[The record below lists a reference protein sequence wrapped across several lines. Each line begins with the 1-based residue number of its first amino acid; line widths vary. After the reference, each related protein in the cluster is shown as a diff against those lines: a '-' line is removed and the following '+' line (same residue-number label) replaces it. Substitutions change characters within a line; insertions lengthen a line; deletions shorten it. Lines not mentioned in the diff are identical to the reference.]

1 MPTTPIHELP
11 FDAYQRYQLVADLV
25 RRFPSFGPGTSVL
38 DVGGRTALM
47 RGFLPELRVDLVDV
61 EPADE
66 AGLVIGSG
74 GALPFRDGAFDVVT
88 ACDTLEH
95 VPAEHRD
102 AFVRECA
109 RVSKGWVVLA
119 GPYASDEVRE
129 AESEL
134 REFLKNKLDLDH
146 RYLNEHFEHGLPC
159 RDATSTGFRAAGCS
173 TLSIGHASLQRWLPL
188 MCLEMYMDS
197 DPHLR
202 EVAKRYFRLYNKALY
217 ASDHAG
223 PVYRHAVVAAKAGVA
238 LPQVDGLFEA
248 PVAPPRTLEVFDELV
263 GELVAFDRERDVY
276 QAERDRLR
284 EVNDGLHADL
294 LGHAESLAT
303 VRADLASHK
312 GTLAEVRAD
321 LASHKSS
328 LADSR
333 ADLEEHRVTLRERT
347 KEYEAEHTA
356 REALESELEV
366 QRRHSTELQLL
377 ARKLKDVNQDL
388 ESDLTGNRETVAA
401 LRAELDGFRTEH
413 TRALTLVQADLA
425 AHRDVLGAHEA
436 ELDARAVVIGELQ
449 AQLADHR
456 AEKARL
462 EAELA
467 EALQSRDTL
476 QASSEAEILH
486 LRDDLAFERERNAAL
501 TQDLA
506 DRWKNFRRAIE
517 PRRHA

>member
-1 MPTTPIHELP
+1 MPTTPIHDLP

-25 RRFPSFGPGTSVL
+25 RRFPSFGPETSVL

-74 GALPFRDGAFDVVT
+74 GALPFRDGAFDIVT

-134 REFLKNKLDLDH
+134 REFLKQKLDLDH

-159 RDATSTGFRAAGCS
+159 RDRTAAEFRAAGCEVDS
-173 TLSIGHASLQRWLPL
+173 VGHASLARWLPL

-202 EVAKRYFRLYNKALY
+202 EVAKRYFRVYNQALY

-223 PVYRHAVVAAKAGVA
+223 PVYRHAVIAAKAGVA

-321 LASHKSS
+321 LEA
-328 LADSR
+328 
-333 ADLEEHRVTLRERT
+333 HRTILQART
-347 KEYEAEHTA
+347 DEYEAEREA
-356 REALESELEV
+356 RQALESELEV
-366 QRRHSTELQLL
+366 HRRHAAELQLHV
-377 ARKLKDVNQDL
+377 RKLKDVNQDL

-401 LRAELDGFRTEH
+401 LRAELDGFRAEH
-413 TRALTLVQADLA
+413 THALTLVQADLA

-449 AQLADHR
+449 AQLTDHR

-462 EAELA
+462 ETELA
-467 EALQSRDTL
+467 EATRSLDAL
-476 QASSEAEILH
+476 QAATDEEVRA
-486 LRDDLAFERERNAAL
+486 LRQDLEFERERNAAL

-506 DRWKNFRRAIE
+506 DRWKNLRRAIE

>member
-1 MPTTPIHELP
+1 MTTTPIHELP
-11 FDAYQRYQLVADLV
+11 FDAYQRYQLVADLL
-25 RRFPSFGPGTSVL
+25 RRYPGFGPGTSVL

-74 GALPFRDGAFDVVT
+74 SALPFRDGAFDVVT

-95 VPAEHRD
+95 VPAEHRE

-119 GPYASDEVRE
+119 GPYASDEVRR

-159 RDATSTGFRAAGCS
+159 REQTSTGFRAADCS

-188 MCLEMYMDS
+188 MCIEMYMDS

-217 ASDHAG
+217 ASDHAE

-238 LPQVDGLFEA
+238 LPQTGGLFEA
-248 PVAPPRTLEVFDELV
+248 PVAPPRTLEVFDQLTR
-263 GELVAFDRERDVY
+263 ELVAFDRERDVY
-276 QAERDRLR
+276 QAERDRLC

-303 VRADLASHK
+303 VRADLTSHK
-312 GTLAEVRAD
+312 GTLAEVRAE
-321 LASHKSS
+321 
-328 LADSR
+328 
-333 ADLEEHRVTLRERT
+333 LEEHRVTLRERT
-347 KEYEAEHTA
+347 KEYEAEHAA
-356 REALESELEV
+356 REALERDSV
-366 QRRHSTELQLL
+366 VVRRHVNELQLL
-377 ARKLKDVNQDL
+377 VRKLRAVNQDL
-388 ESDLTGNRETVAA
+388 DADLRGHRETVAA
-401 LRAELDGFRTEH
+401 LRGELDGFRTEH

-436 ELDARAVVIGELQ
+436 ELDARAIVIGELQ
-449 AQLADHR
+449 AQLAG
-456 AEKARL
+456 
-462 EAELA
+462 
-467 EALQSRDTL
+467 ALQSREAL
-476 QASSEAEILH
+476 QASTETELLH
-486 LRDDLAFERERNAAL
+486 LRDELAFERERNAAL

>member
-1 MPTTPIHELP
+1 MPSTPILELP

-25 RRFPSFGPGTSVL
+25 RRFPGFSESTSVL

-95 VPAEHRD
+95 VPPQYRD

-119 GPYASDEVRE
+119 GPYASDAVRE
-129 AESEL
+129 AEDGL
-134 REFLKNKLDLDH
+134 RDFLKRKLDLDH

-159 RDATSTGFRAAGCS
+159 RERTEDEFRAAGCS
-173 TLSIGHASLQRWLPL
+173 ALSVGHASLARWLPL

-202 EVAKRYFRLYNKALY
+202 EVAKRYFRVYNQALY

-223 PVYRHAVVAAKAGVA
+223 PVYRHAVVAAKDGVA
-238 LPQVDGLFEA
+238 LPRTDGLFEK
-248 PVAPPRTLEVFDELV
+248 PVAPPRTMAVFDELV

-276 QAERDRLR
+276 EAERKRLR
-284 EVNDGLHADL
+284 AVNDGLVKDLGEHKLSLKDARADL
-294 LGHAESLAT
+294 AEHAESLKT
-303 VRADLASHK
+303 VRLDLDLHK
-312 GTLAEVRAD
+312 ATLCEMRTD
-321 LASHKSS
+321 L
-328 LADSR
+328 DG
-333 ADLEEHRVTLRERT
+333 HRESLRERT
-347 KEYEAEHTA
+347 KEYEAEHA
-356 REALESELEV
+356 LREALERDAEV
-366 QRRHSTELQLL
+366 ARRHVAELQLL
-377 ARKLKDVNQDL
+377 VRQLREVNRDL

-401 LRAELDGFRTEH
+401 LRGELDRFRSEH
-413 TRALTLVQADLA
+413 TAVLSSVQADLD

-436 ELDARAVVIGELQ
+436 ELDARACVIGELQ
-449 AQLADHR
+449 RELTDHR
-456 AEKARL
+456 AEQARL
-462 EAELA
+462 EAELQA
-467 EALQSRDTL
+467 RDALQA
-476 QASSEAEILH
+476 ASDDELRRLH
-486 LRDDLAFERERNAAL
+486 EELAFERERNAAL